1 MPLNN
6 ERPTSTSRSEDQGSD
21 AESSLASDLD
31 CSRDSFNSDGS
42 SKHCTPSSSP
52 PRTLPRDEV
61 MEAGRDLFNLKLVH
75 EIVVGDVRA
84 ELSQGSQ
91 NSLWNIVRQNLY
103 KAFWDK
109 LESELNEDPPEY
121 QHAIKLVE
129 DIREILLLFLNPGAN
144 RMRTQIM
151 EVLDMDLIRQQA
163 ENDALDIQGLA
174 SYIISTM
181 GKLCAPV
188 RDEEIRKLR
197 ESTDNTVTLLNL
209 LLLVLIREIFRV
221 LDLMKVDNVNSTIE
235 ILRPLL
241 QRNGVE
247 YQRQLFQTILDDL
260 PTALNRTT
268 AWIQSALEEL
278 LLASVPPEKP
288 DDAGKGQ
295 PPLPGPIQIL
305 NAACLRFL
313 TWDFSKTLVPETWV
327 MDEYRLEE
335 IQQQL
340 RQWETVNEVL
350 LIVHSK
356 IGGPIRGASSLSDR
370 LKRMISVLL
379 EGMHKPDSNLEE
391 TLEGVSAQ
399 VCSELNKS
407 LKERSCPALTPD
419 QQATLTGQICSISQK
434 ENPIRTLVEDR
445 VQQYFRLLLSD
456 PKNQTKLEEV
466 SASLTAIKPELVAI
480 GKTFI
485 SLINYNRAVYGPFY
499 MDIIRK
505 LLFGSSPPTPIPQ
518 QQQAPN

>member
-6 ERPTSTSRSEDQGSD
+6 EQPTSTSRSEDQGSD
-21 AESSLASDLD
+21 VESSLASDLD
-31 CSRDSFNSDGS
+31 YSRDSFNSDAS

-52 PRTLPRDEV
+52 PRIPPQDEV

-75 EIVVGDVRA
+75 EIVVGDVHA
-84 ELSQGSQ
+84 ELSQEPQ
-91 NSLWNIVRQNLY
+91 NGLWNIVRKNLY
-103 KAFWDK
+103 QAYWEK
-109 LESELNEDPPEY
+109 LETELNEDPPEY

-174 SYIISTM
+174 SFIITTM
-181 GKLCAPV
+181 GKLCAPK
-188 RDEEIRKLR
+188 RDEAIRKLR
-197 ESTDNTVTLLNL
+197 ESTDNIVTLLK
-209 LLLVLIREIFRV
+209 EIFRV

-235 ILRPLL
+235 FIRPLL

-247 YQRQLFQTILDDL
+247 YQRQLFQSILDDL

-268 AWIQSALEEL
+268 TWIQSALEEL
-278 LLASVPPEKP
+278 LPATVPPEKCA
-288 DDAGKGQ
+288 DAGKGQ
-295 PPLPGPIQIL
+295 PALPGPIQIL
-305 NAACLRFL
+305 NTACLRFL

-335 IQQQL
+335 IQRQL
-340 RQWETVNEVL
+340 KQWETVNEVL
-350 LIVHSK
+350 LIVHSTT
-356 IGGPIRGASSLSDR
+356 GGPIQGASSLSDR

-379 EGMHKPDSNLEE
+379 DGMHKPGFNLKE
-391 TLEGVSAQ
+391 TLEDVSAQ
-399 VCSELNKS
+399 ICCELNKS
-407 LKERSCPALTPD
+407 LTERNYPPLTPEL
-419 QQATLTGQICSISQK
+419 QATLTGQICSISQK

-445 VQQYFRLLLSD
+445 VQQYFMLLLSD

-466 SASLTAIKPELVAI
+466 TASLTAIKPELVAI

-485 SLINYNRAVYGPFY
+485 SLIDYNRTVYGPFY
-499 MDIIRK
+499 VDIIRK
-505 LLFGSSPPTPIPQ
+505 LLFGSSPPTPSPHQ
-518 QQQAPN
+518 EQAPNCHVSHE

>member
-61 MEAGRDLFNLKLVH
+61 MEAGRYLFNLKLVH

-91 NSLWNIVRQNLY
+91 NSLWNMVRQNLY

-109 LESELNEDPPEY
+109 LEN
-121 QHAIKLVE
+121 
-129 DIREILLLFLNPGAN
+129 
-144 RMRTQIM
+144 
-151 EVLDMDLIRQQA
+151 
-163 ENDALDIQGLA
+163 
-174 SYIISTM
+174 
-181 GKLCAPV
+181 
-188 RDEEIRKLR
+188 
-197 ESTDNTVTLLNL
+197 
-209 LLLVLIREIFRV
+209 
-221 LDLMKVDNVNSTIE
+221 
-235 ILRPLL
+235 
-241 QRNGVE
+241 
-247 YQRQLFQTILDDL
+247 
-260 PTALNRTT
+260 
-268 AWIQSALEEL
+268 
-278 LLASVPPEKP
+278 
-288 DDAGKGQ
+288 
-295 PPLPGPIQIL
+295 
-305 NAACLRFL
+305 
-313 TWDFSKTLVPETWV
+313 
-327 MDEYRLEE
+327 
-335 IQQQL
+335 
-340 RQWETVNEVL
+340 
-350 LIVHSK
+350 
-356 IGGPIRGASSLSDR
+356 
-370 LKRMISVLL
+370 
-379 EGMHKPDSNLEE
+379 
-391 TLEGVSAQ
+391 
-399 VCSELNKS
+399 
-407 LKERSCPALTPD
+407 

-505 LLFGSSPPTPIPQ
+505 LLFGSSPPTPIPH
-518 QQQAPN
+518 QQQAPNCHVSHE